1 MNNSYETMFILHPE
15 QDQDE
20 VQEVLN
26 NFQSLIEKLEGEVGE
41 IEDWGVRRLAYEIN
55 KLKEGHYFL
64 VKFKSGARVVPE
76 LEHFFRVTDGVM
88 RYLVIREKDKA

>member
-1 MNNSYETMFILHPE
+1 MNYCYETMFILNPD
-15 QDQDE
+15 QDQE
-20 VQEVLN
+20 KTEEILN
-26 NFQSLIEKLEGEVGE
+26 NFRGTIEKLKGEVGE

-64 VKFKSGARVVPE
+64 AKFSSGASLVPE

-88 RYLVIREKDKA
+88 RYLVIREKG